1 MSNKSDISG
10 ELNLDISGYSS
21 SIARAIRDS
30 DSLDSALSDLIA
42 QSNKAETALN
52 DIGGDVS
59 VEVDTDYHSLTEA
72 GDLVDNLD
80 SQTASVTVDTDASDA
95 KSDIAS
101 IQDQLGTLK
110 NLAVI
115 NLLMTGLENIPGP
128 DDIPLLN
135 TIIEADTAAR
145 SIVASLGEMGKAN
158 APAYTQQAQDVYA
171 SGAFESQQEAADALT
186 ETIRLTHNEL
196 GDATTTGENFGKV
209 TEAAWVAAQV
219 GGKDFNEVIR
229 AADTLVNTGLAPDY
243 QTAMDIITKGFQE
256 GLDKGGQ
263 FLDTINEKSTVFKE
277 LGIDAQTMLGILKT
291 GLEGGAKD
299 AATIGEI
306 IGSLDEKIKGGVER
320 GGADYDLFRKL
331 GLSDESKAYKAGEI
345 TGGQFITALLAAIE
359 EKKGTRGFDTDAVT
373 ALFGGK
379 VQDLTLDVAL
389 TLDPAQVQNEVS
401 SITGTT
407 LDAQLEIMGGLG
419 TSWETLKR
427 TVETEL
433 ASSVSTAFD
442 IPGKIEAFNQG
453 VRKFSDE
460 IQNGATI
467 PQAIEMAF
475 EIPGFATTVAN
486 LESALGNL
494 GITMLQVAA
503 SILDAIGQGGAATTV
518 RGTVA
523 ESAAGQMA
531 FDLKLNAGNEEAI
544 AGIIRT
550 AIDRGVEDSALVAG
564 IQQAGEEF
572 ISAGDL
578 DSVQAMIG
586 SLQTLTDTQAK
597 VTAGG
602 GILGALGGGLTVDAS
617 GVEAASK
624 TTTVASE
631 AITGL
636 QTSYQDAETDINRNL
651 AAINATAQQK
661 LGELGGTVT
670 TSIEPVTTGFDAT
683 TTSITGANTAFTGL
697 TGSVTTN
704 MDTLGQTLLTGTM
717 DTDNYASN
725 TEDKIGNIVPVSF
738 DHAAQ
743 TAVQFGYDLGETM
756 RQAVADVDD
765 FIRKF
770 LSINNMEVTVPTP
783 QVGGGGATGSQS
795 HAAGGTIAPGS
806 LDKVHGGESLVYG
819 GDSGVAVLNRQTSS
833 AIDAA
838 MAQYMGA
845 MGMGGGGNT
854 TVNNYVNFTFN
865 NNGAAASSASL
876 NAAQVRG
883 Y

>member
-1 MSNKSDISG
+1 MSNKSDISA
-10 ELNLDISGYSS
+10 ELNLDISGYTS
-21 SIARAIRDS
+21 SISRAISSS
-30 DSLDSALSDLIA
+30 DSLDAALSDLIQ
-42 QSNKAETALN
+42 QSNKAETALSG
-52 DIGGDVS
+52 IGGDVN
-59 VEVDTDYHSLTEA
+59 VEVDTDYHSLLEA
-72 GDLVDNLD
+72 DDLVNNLD
-80 SQTASVTVDTDASDA
+80 STSANVDVKTDSKDA
-95 KSDIAS
+95 KDDIKD
-101 IQDQLGTLK
+101 IKDQLGVLKTLGII
-110 NLAVI
+110 NLAI
-115 NLLMTGLENIPGP
+115 TGLQNIPGP
-128 DDIPLLN
+128 SDIPILN

-145 SIVASLGEMGKAN
+145 SIVASLGDMGKAN
-158 APAYTQQAQDVYA
+158 APVYTQQAQDVYA

-196 GDATTTGENFGKV
+196 GDMTTTSENFGKV
-209 TEAAWVAAQV
+209 TELAWVAAHT
-219 GGKDFNEVIR
+219 GGVDFEEVIR
-229 AADTLVNTGLAPDY
+229 AADTLVDTGLAPDY

-263 FLDTINEKSTVFKE
+263 FLDTINEKSTVFKD

-442 IPGKIEAFNQG
+442 IPGKIEAFNEG

-475 EIPGFATTVAN
+475 EIPGFATTVAS

-494 GITMLQVAA
+494 GITLLQVSA

-518 RGTVA
+518 RETVA
-523 ESAAGQMA
+523 TAAAGQMA

-564 IQQAGEEF
+564 IQTAGEEF

-578 DSVQAMIG
+578 DSVQAMIT
-586 SLQTLTDTQAK
+586 SLQTLTDTKA
-597 VTAGG
+597 TITSGG
-602 GILGALGGGLTVDAS
+602 GILGALAGGITVDTA
-617 GVEAASK
+617 GIEAASK
-624 TTTVASE
+624 TSTVANE
-631 AITGL
+631 ALTTL
-636 QTSYQDAETDINRNL
+636 QTSYQDAQDKIEQSFQNMRS
-651 AAINATAQQK
+651 AAESKLPGMAEVATSS
-661 LGELGGTVT
+661 V
-670 TSIEPVTTGFDAT
+670 EPVTVGIDAL
-683 TTSITGANTAFTGL
+683 SVAFTGADL
-697 TGSVTTN
+697 AFTNMNMNVTTN
-704 MDTLGQTLLTGTM
+704 VETMGMTLSTGTM
-717 DTDNYASN
+717 DIDDFAGN
-725 TEDKIGNIVPVSF
+725 TVDKIQGDVPSGF

-743 TAVQFGYDLGETM
+743 TVVQFGYDLGGTM

-795 HAAGGTIAPGS
+795 HAAGGVIAPGNI
-806 LDKVHGGESLVYG
+806 DTVHGGEQLIYG
-819 GDSGVAVLNRQTSS
+819 GGEGVAVLNRQTSS

-838 MAQYMGA
+838 MAQYLGA
-845 MGMGGGGNT
+845 AGMMGGGNT
-854 TVNNYVNFTFN
+854 TVNNYVNMTFN
-865 NNGAAASSASL
+865 NMGAAASAASL
-876 NAAQVRG
+876 NASQIRG
-883 Y
+883 F